1 MRIPIR
7 PPEALDADRPDV
19 VVILPW
25 NLRTEI
31 AAQLAP
37 LREAGTR
44 LVVPIPVVEVI
55 E

>member
-25 NLRTEI
+25 NLKREI
-31 AAQLAP
+31 SAQLAP

-44 LVVPIPVVEVI
+44 LVVPIPAVEVVE
-55 E
+55 